1 MMGELERSH
10 IDRNSPIW
18 GGSDCDYYD
27 LSLEVES
34 YWIGFFKNELNLITE
49 DGLIRPIGIEGKKLQ
64 VKRKGTIFEYRKEE
78 IVEHKR
84 IMAEFEK
91 CYSVNIKEKTEEY
104 FEELWRDVSKVGFD
118 LENSD
123 HCIDTCNTLIREEV
137 EWWDERKDLR
147 RYQALKV
154 PGLLEYHS
162 WDVIWRLCKYHKLVA
177 HPLYNHA
184 SKRQSVLKKDL
195 PKNAPR
201 IGLKINLNMK
211 QLGDLYQGLFELELF
226 ANEHKSG
233 QFLKAVNGSEH
244 KSIIEPMKF
253 KNNGVLALVIMFL
266 RNYQFIDGAYPQYSK
281 WQLFFG
287 IEKTYARKL
296 VSDYGKKARLG
307 EEAKTH
313 RTLPQEYDKLKSLFE
328 AIANKK

>member
-1 MMGELERSH
+1 MMEKLEWSH
-10 IDRNSPIW
+10 IDRDSPIW
-18 GGSDCDYYD
+18 SGSGCDYFS
-27 LSLEVES
+27 LSAEVSS
-34 YWIGFFKNELNLITE
+34 YWTQYFKGDPKANKDIEDVEYTFNQTNEERESGAT
-49 DGLIRPIGIEGKKLQ
+49 
-64 VKRKGTIFEYRKEE
+64 F
-78 IVEHKR
+78 
-84 IMAEFEK
+84 M
-91 CYSVNIKEKTEEY
+91 KTEEY
-104 FEELWRDVSKVGFD
+104 FRELWRDISKVGFEKED
-118 LENSD
+118 AN
-123 HCIDTCNTLIREEV
+123 HCIETCHTLIREEV

-201 IGLKINLNMK
+201 IGLKINLNIK
-211 QLGDLYQGLFELELF
+211 QLGDLYRGLFELEVF

-266 RNYQFIDGAYPQYSK
+266 RNYQFIDGACPQYSK